1 LPEGFTTNG
10 GGSGVVA
17 VSASTDNPLGAFEDD
32 DEDEVVEVGEG
43 KADDAK
49 VENDA
54 SQAEASPPVI
64 A

>member
-32 DEDEVVEVGEG
+32 EDDVKEREG
-43 KADDAK
+43 TEEGAK
-49 VENDA
+49 DGNDA
-54 SQAEASPPVI
+54 SQAEASPSVT